1 MADLYFLPTGVPAP
15 SWSWKYAPSTQHVK
29 PGEFAVQAPTWTWK
43 YSPSTYH
50 LRSVPPL
57 TISPVI
63 PTPGGLY
70 LLVPFSGQIVQLGR
84 SIEQDIARGLIRK
97 LSLGRAVEENRSYLL
112 NLTHRY
118 LLGHSLEIDLS
129 YPTALSKPGLGL
141 VTRYVTIELVDKNR
155 RTRRNVHRDIIT
167 YSTAPTK
174 VNFVHKAVTDKVRY
188 SQHVDRILFQKNP

>member
-1 MADLYFLPTGVPAP
+1 MSDLYFLPSGVPAP
-15 SWSWKYAPSTQHVK
+15 SWSWKYTPSTQHVK
-29 PGEFAVQAPTWTWK
+29 PGEFAVPAPSWSWR

-63 PTPGGLY
+63 STPGGLY
-70 LLVPFSGQIVQLGR
+70 LLVPSSGKIVQLGR
-84 SIEQDIARGLIRK
+84 SIEQDIARRLN

-129 YPTALSKPGLGL
+129 YPTALSKQGLGL

-167 YSTAPTK
+167 YSPSPTK
-174 VNFVHKAVTDKVRY
+174 VTFVHKAVTDKVRH
-188 SQHVDRILFQKNP
+188 SQHVDRIFFQKNP